1 MIALGILLFLVL
13 VIGSRHAKKQAAGR
27 KPMPHQRPTP
37 LKSVKVSMPKNNQAE
52 RLGRQPEMVT
62 LSLVERHFGTA
73 WQQFLARQAA
83 QLNLSNPYIRN
94 IMALCYE
101 KLSSDEFLSLLQ
113 SFVSPVESVDDYGLL
128 HSGVYQL
135 ARSTRFVESDILRLL
150 RDLPEQYRIL
160 RIEEAIALPFI
171 ATPVIV
177 DELKEVQDVL
187 TSDSTIKMND
197 DEKASEVIVSSV
209 VPEVQ
214 QNLKDINP
222 TVEPIRHEKGV
233 VSSLLKM
240 LKDLPA
246 EYRAHR
252 IQIVGRNPIVP
263 TAEDGVIDIDTTTKP
278 IQYEE
283 DPFVVPVWSHHY
295 VYSASELKQ
304 ATSAQKE
311 FYVRYKTDFL
321 KGCHRDL
328 QGNTNYGFILLFEL
342 LEDYQRHKD
351 LDLLERQLRDLEISC
366 PRTRPYAK
374 SNLLQLMRATGDFEG
389 VMRLDNNVTW
399 DWREKYIHGLK
410 LNTADTALLNEIW
423 LPSSQFIQIEFCA
436 RELVRLYLGAMHLWN
451 KTLGDKK
458 TELEFLGDLIARKQ
472 NRYRNGSP
480 NYQYTLE
487 HCGSTIAAFVLRY
500 CESVLRAHL
509 GHNRKVNIAG
519 YLDHAEV
526 QAALKERV
534 ITRIEPGISAFLAQ
548 VPVPDGEVEMAL
560 NAISPTRWKTRL
572 ELSAAFFQVVGL
584 AGFRQAADQELRL
597 NVRNPSLDIIFQELV
612 KFLAGQ
618 DKSAALQ
625 YYLRYSHYC
634 FGIKK
639 ADPKQMPKNLQKL
652 LFKNDE
658 QQIRFKGLIE
668 GLKAGQALAELL
680 VMAADFYLPVR
691 KKIQLDPSLISQA
704 EQRYE
709 GTVEQLN
716 EYLQEEEPVVVATP
730 VVVTTEYAVTLTVM
744 QNGLIDLFIQN
755 QYQLDAASID
765 AYCQSAGA
773 MRSVLINAIN
783 ENCYELLDD
792 LLIEEEDDQYT
803 INQNYYQQLLAT

>member
-13 VIGSRHAKKQAAGR
+13 IIGSRHAKKQAAGR
-27 KPMPHQRPTP
+27 KPVPQRRPAP
-37 LKSVKVSMPKNNQAE
+37 VKSVKLATPKHVQQKRPE
-52 RLGRQPEMVT
+52 RQPELVT

-73 WQQFLARQAA
+73 WQQFLSGQAA
-83 QLNLSNPYIRN
+83 QLNVSNPYIRHT
-94 IMALCYE
+94 MALCYE
-101 KLSSDEFLSLLQ
+101 RLRSDEFLNMLQ
-113 SFVSPVESVDDYGLL
+113 SFVSPVNKVDDYGLL
-128 HSGVYQL
+128 YSGVYQL
-135 ARSTRFVESDILRLL
+135 ASSGRFVKSDILILL

-160 RIEEAIALPFI
+160 HIQEAVAP
-171 ATPVIV
+171 PIV
-177 DELKEVQDVL
+177 ETLVMVAEVKEVQAEKTYISELLQKAVAPRIVA
-187 TSDSTIKMND
+187 TSVTVAK
-197 DEKASEVIVSSV
+197 EAEVQAGKASGSEIL
-209 VPEVQ
+209 Q
-214 QNLKDINP
+214 
-222 TVEPIRHEKGV
+222 
-233 VSSLLKM
+233 LLKA
-240 LKDLPA
+240 LPA

-252 IQIVGRNPIVP
+252 VQVVGGTP
-263 TAEDGVIDIDTTTKP
+263 TIPTEDGVIDIETTVKP
-278 IQYEE
+278 ISYEK

-304 ATSAQKE
+304 ATAAQKD
-311 FYVRYKTDFL
+311 FYARYKADFL
-321 KGCHRDL
+321 KGHHWDL

-342 LEDYQRHKD
+342 LTDYQRHKD

-451 KTLGDKK
+451 RALEDKK
-458 TELEFLGDLIARKQ
+458 AELEFLGDLIARKQ

-480 NYQYTLE
+480 NYQYTVE
-487 HCGSTIAAFVLRY
+487 HCGSTIAAYVLRY
-500 CESVLRAHL
+500 CESMLRTHL
-509 GHNRKVNIAG
+509 GHNRKVNVAG
-519 YLDHAEV
+519 YLDHVEV
-526 QAALKERV
+526 QGALQDRVIARIAPGMAAL
-534 ITRIEPGISAFLAQ
+534 LAL
-548 VPVPDGEVEMAL
+548 VPVTDEAVEMAL

-572 ELSAAFFQVVGL
+572 ELSSASYQQMGL
-584 AGFRQAADQELRL
+584 VGFRQTADQELRL

-618 DKSAALQ
+618 DKPAALQ
-625 YYLRYSHYC
+625 YHLRYSHYC

-639 ADPKQMPKNLQKL
+639 ADPKPMPKNLQKL
-652 LFKNDE
+652 LFKTEE
-658 QQIRFKGLIE
+658 QQARFESLIE
-668 GLKAGQALAELL
+668 DLKAGQNLADS
-680 VMAADFYLPVR
+680 MPIAADFYLPVR

-716 EYLQEEEPVVVATP
+716 EYLQEEEPAVAAAPAVVSTD
-730 VVVTTEYAVTLTVM
+730 YAITLTVA
-744 QNGLIDLFIQN
+744 QNGLLDLFTHH
-755 QYQLDAASID
+755 QYQLDAAAVD

-783 ENCYELLDD
+783 ENCYELLDE
-792 LLIEEEDDQYT
+792 LLIEEEDDQCT
-803 INQNYYQQLLAT
+803 INPTYYQKLLAT